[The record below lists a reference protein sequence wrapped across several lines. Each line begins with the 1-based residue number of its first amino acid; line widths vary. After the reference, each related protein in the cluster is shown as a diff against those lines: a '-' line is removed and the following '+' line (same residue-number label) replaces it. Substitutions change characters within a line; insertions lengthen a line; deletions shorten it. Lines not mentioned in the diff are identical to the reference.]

1 MRSVQPLLSSAN
13 LINVFEECV
22 VDAVLFLKGI
32 KKGTQ
37 HLALWYAS
45 VNDQA
50 RRKVGIEYKVLDPH
64 AQGVTKT

>member
-1 MRSVQPLLSSAN
+1 M
-13 LINVFEECV
+13 
-22 VDAVLFLKGI
+22 DAVLFLKGI
-32 KKGTQ
+32 EKGTQ

-50 RRKVGIEYKVLDPH
+50 QRKVGIEYEVLDPH